1 MTGCSFP
8 LTDCQ
13 KVTARKICG
22 NGKRCLGPTGREGNR
37 KENDDLAPR
46 QVIWL
51 YGSFRKHRAA
61 QSTASGH
68 PRSSVTARKICGNGK
83 RCLGQPDST
92 DAYSPS
98 IPGYMTGC
106 SFPLTDCQKMFRK
119 PRETSNG
126 KRCLGGDRARGKQKG
141 KRRPGS
147 SSGYMAVRE
156 LTEASCSAE
165 YGVQPP
171 KVIGGRSENMR
182 QWQRCL
188 GQPDST
194 DAYSPSIP
202 GYMTGCSF
210 PLTDCQKMFRK
221 PRETSNGKRCLGATG
236 REGNRK
242 ENDDLAPRQVIWL
255 YGSLRKHRAAQ
266 STVSSHPRSSVTA
279 RKICGNG
286 KRCLGQPDST
296 DAYSPSIPGYMTGC
310 SFPLTDCQKMFRKPR
325 ETSNGKRCQGA
336 TGREGNRKEN
346 DDLAPRQV
354 IWLYGSFR
362 KHRAAQSTAS
372 SHPRSSVAARK
383 ICGNGKRCLG
393 QPDSTDAYSPSIPG
407 YMTGCSFPLTDCQKM
422 FRKPRETSN
431 GKRCLG
437 GDRARGK
444 QKGKRRPGSSSGYM
458 AVRELPEASCSAEY
472 GVRPP
477 KVIGGRSENMRQWQ
491 RCLGQPDSTD
501 AYSPS
506 IPGYM
511 TGCSFPL
518 TDCQKMFRKPRET
531 SNGKRCLEP
540 TGREGNRKENDD
552 LAPRQVIWLY
562 GSFRKHRAAQST
574 VSGHPRS
581 SVAAR
586 KICGN
591 GKGAW
596 DNRTARMLILL
607 RSRDI

>member
-13 KVTARKICG
+13 KMFRKPRETS

-61 QSTASGH
+61 QSTVSSH

-83 RCLGQPDST
+83 R
-92 DAYSPS
+92 
-98 IPGYMTGC
+98 
-106 SFPLTDCQKMFRK
+106 R
-119 PRETSNG
+119 
-126 KRCLGGDRARGKQKG
+126 
-141 KRRPGS
+141 
-147 SSGYMAVRE
+147 
-156 LTEASCSAE
+156 
-165 YGVQPP
+165 
-171 KVIGGRSENMR
+171 
-182 QWQRCL
+182 L

-255 YGSLRKHRAAQ
+255 YGSFRKHRAAQ

-325 ETSNGKRCQGA
+325 ETSNGKRCLGA

-407 YMTGCSFPLTDCQKM
+407 YMIGCSFPLTDYQKM
-422 FRKPRETSN
+422 LHNP
-431 GKRCLG
+431 
-437 GDRARGK
+437 ARN
-444 QKGKRRPGSSSGYM
+444 
-458 AVRELPEASCSAEY
+458 E
-472 GVRPP
+472 
-477 KVIGGRSENMRQWQ
+477 QWQ
-491 RCLGQPDSTD
+491 KVPRATGQHGCLF
-501 AYSPS
+501 
-506 IPGYM
+506 
-511 TGCSFPL
+511 SF
-518 TDCQKMFRKPRET
+518 DH
-531 SNGKRCLEP
+531 GIY
-540 TGREGNRKENDD
+540 
-552 LAPRQVIWLY
+552 A
-562 GSFRKHRAAQST
+562 
-574 VSGHPRS
+574 
-581 SVAAR
+581 
-586 KICGN
+586 
-591 GKGAW
+591 
-596 DNRTARMLILL
+596 
-607 RSRDI
+607 

>member
-1 MTGCSFP
+1 MAKDAWGRPGERETE
-8 LTDCQ
+8 
-13 KVTARKICG
+13 RKTTTWLLV
-22 NGKRCLGPTGREGNR
+22 R
-37 KENDDLAPR
+37 
-46 QVIWL
+46 L
-51 YGSFRKHRAA
+51 YGC
-61 QSTASGH
+61 TGASGSIVQRRVRRPATQGH
-68 PRSSVTARKICGNGK
+68 LWPLGK
-83 RCLGQPDST
+83 YAAMAKVPGTTGQHGCLFSFDPGIYDRMQFPPDRLPKNVSQT
-92 DAYSPS
+92 SRNEQW
-98 IPGYMTGC
+98 
-106 SFPLTDCQKMFRK
+106 QKM
-119 PRETSNG
+119 PG
-126 KRCLGGDRARGKQKG
+126 ADRARGKQKG

-156 LTEASCSAE
+156 LPEASRSAE
-165 YGVQPP
+165 FGVRPP

-221 PRETSNGKRCLGATG
+221 PRETSNGKRCLG
-236 REGNRK
+236 
-242 ENDDLAPRQVIWL
+242 P
-255 YGSLRKHRAAQ
+255 
-266 STVSSHPRSSVTA
+266 
-279 RKICGNG
+279 
-286 KRCLGQPDST
+286 
-296 DAYSPSIPGYMTGC
+296 
-310 SFPLTDCQKMFRKPR
+310 
-325 ETSNGKRCQGA
+325 

-431 GKRCLG
+431 GKRCL
-437 GDRARGK
+437 
-444 QKGKRRPGSSSGYM
+444 
-458 AVRELPEASCSAEY
+458 
-472 GVRPP
+472 
-477 KVIGGRSENMRQWQ
+477 
-491 RCLGQPDSTD
+491 
-501 AYSPS
+501 
-506 IPGYM
+506 
-511 TGCSFPL
+511 
-518 TDCQKMFRKPRET
+518 
-531 SNGKRCLEP
+531 EP

-574 VSGHPRS
+574 ASGHPRS

-596 DNRTARMLILL
+596 DSRTARMLILL
-607 RSRDI
+607 RPRDICLDAVHIFTPCHPWRGTKKIYVSIRARQVLFSDSGSTTSSRDGLR